1 MIKRLFI
8 GVYLFIQYLY
18 YSIVNKLVI
27 FNNCLIYNNNTNQDK
42 TILINFINILH
53 YFKIHKLIESLS
65 NQINKLNNQFNQC
78 NKIIRV
84 DKDKYYIY
92 NNKSLNEIIN
102 LKTEDI
108 KHKISVLMINGKNI
122 NIVKYN
128 GDCKLKDIVNFEVG
142 YCDDEFNIEY
152 MNEDFDEFNKK
163 LKDIGDKSLVDMLS

>member
-102 LKTEDI
+102 LKNEDI

-142 YCDDEFNIEY
+142 YWDDEFNIEY
-152 MNEDFDEFNKK
+152 MNEDFDEFNNK
-163 LKDIGDKSLVDMLS
+163 LKDIGDKSLVDMLN